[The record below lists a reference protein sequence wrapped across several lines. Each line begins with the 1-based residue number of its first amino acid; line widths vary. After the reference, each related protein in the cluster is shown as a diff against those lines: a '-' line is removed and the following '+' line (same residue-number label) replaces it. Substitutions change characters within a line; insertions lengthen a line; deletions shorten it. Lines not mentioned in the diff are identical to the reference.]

1 MNGAAIGIFIAL
13 STGVALAQTRLSGD
27 RRMELLEVLEN
38 AMQTRGQFTSVH
50 AAEDLLQLG
59 RVEEVRRAFTPQAD
73 DSQPPYRIGVWRV
86 LARCAPD
93 DTAREQYLKRI
104 RAVMLDPSA
113 PDTVHAM
120 EALAKLNA
128 PMHDSAER
136 NRVEQV
142 AFGASDAAPFAAW
155 RLVQSH
161 DPRAMSRLIELLQ
174 SRSDVARARA
184 ADALRRLDSSAPEV
198 RHALAAALK
207 DEPSDSLA
215 HPMLVAAMGGAGV
228 RDMLNDSSAN
238 ARALAAMELAERGN
252 SQDAHTLEKLLND
265 SDRDVRIAAA
275 FALLRIDQRN
285 KDNSEPAKHEDR

>member
-1 MNGAAIGIFIAL
+1 MNSAAIAICIAL
-13 STGVALAQTRLSGD
+13 FTGVALAQTHLSSD
-27 RRMELLEVLEN
+27 RRTQLLEVLEN

-59 RVEEVRRAFTPQAD
+59 EMEKVRRTFAPQAD
-73 DSQPPYRIGVWRV
+73 DAQPPYRIGVWRV
-86 LARCAPD
+86 LARCAQD
-93 DTAREQYLKRI
+93 DAAREQYLKRI

-155 RLVQSH
+155 RLVISH
-161 DPRAMSRLIELLQ
+161 DPRAMNRLIELLQ

-184 ADALRRLDSSAPEV
+184 ADAMRRLDSNAPEV
-198 RHALAAALK
+198 RRALAAAL
-207 DEPSDSLA
+207 EHEARESLA
-215 HPMLVAAMGGAGV
+215 HPMLVAAVGGGGV
-228 RDMLNDSSAN
+228 RGMLNDSTAN
-238 ARALAAMELAERGN
+238 ARALAAMELAEKGK
-252 SQDAHTLEKLLND
+252 SQDAHTIENLLND

-285 KDNSEPAKHEDR
+285 KDNPEPAKHEDR